1 MTDRSPSATGQSS
14 TSVISRPL
22 TGISISQAAAVPSFH
37 PEFDQLFAFGIDP
50 KPGQLPQDKRSD
62 WPETAE
68 VQQYNLR
75 VRQAIDDLSNQV
87 SEQMLSV
94 ALEHRLM
101 HAETFA
107 YLLHHLSIDQKNIPL
122 VAPLPP
128 SPSPV
133 RTVIEIPGGT
143 VTLGQRR
150 AQPYG
155 QYQFGWDNEFD
166 GHEVSVSCVCHE
178 QVQSHEWRVSRI
190 RSRRC

>member
-1 MTDRSPSATGQSS
+1 M
-14 TSVISRPL
+14 
-22 TGISISQAAAVPSFH
+22 SQAAGVPSFH

-50 KPGQLPQDKRSD
+50 EPGQLPQDKRSD

-68 VQQYNLR
+68 VQRYNLR

-107 YLLHHLSIDQKNIPL
+107 YLLHHLSTTQKNIPL

-128 SPSPV
+128 SPTPV
-133 RTVIEIPGGT
+133 HTVIEIPGGDGDLGST
-143 VTLGQRR
+143 THAPRWPISIWMGQR
-150 AQPYG
+150 
-155 QYQFGWDNEFD
+155 
-166 GHEVSVSCVCHE
+166 
-178 QVQSHEWRVSRI
+178 I
-190 RSRRC
+190 